1 MDDPAAS
8 LRAAALLTL
17 KSNRRKAN
25 TGNEVPVGL
34 LPRPVSTAASIQLDY
49 GTEEPSF
56 GASSTASSTT
66 TSAAIP
72 RPAPAPEPMEVDEVR
87 EEGEI
92 SDSESTPGHK
102 SPPQQPASPRAT
114 PPNPRSRH
122 QPLPPKLSLNES
134 SAASSAIK
142 LPTTA
147 PIAVKTEP
155 APAALDQS
163 VGPTSATISAASHR
177 SVSYPN
183 EAMLVDEEHVRP
195 GLSMTQAQYNTA
207 KDIVLDLL
215 GWGVPPE
222 YLVSCGLSR
231 EIVYYVFIELNL
243 RLPNNLDVTGLP
255 ESTAV
260 FGVGHATTPPRPVHA
275 HPSLPRKPPAPRRTS
290 ANAPAE
296 GPASQLSAT
305 APLFV
310 PSASTSIP
318 ISGEQPSLFDMEQ
331 QRRQELLARKAVLA
345 SRKLKN
351 AAAASSSYAPT
362 NEAKDVDMAPPI
374 VPTKTVEDFLNSIPA
389 VSTDSK
395 SPGGDDDMDV
405 DAIPGLSANRESP
418 QSNAST
424 PRSTSVSDIITTSE
438 IVPPPRALFSATFT
452 SGDLEFS

>member
-1 MDDPAAS
+1 MSGLFLSERPHGITPQPSGSDLSSAMDDPAAS

-56 GASSTASSTT
+56 GASSTASITT

-102 SPPQQPASPRAT
+102 SPPQQPANPRAT

-134 SAASSAIK
+134 SAASPAIK

-155 APAALDQS
+155 APATLDQS

-195 GLSMTQAQYNTA
+195 GLSSQFQPP
-207 KDIVLDLL
+207 LDNFNRFLMDL
-215 GWGVPPE
+215 A
-222 YLVSCGLSR
+222 
-231 EIVYYVFIELNL
+231 F
-243 RLPNNLDVTGLP
+243 LP
-255 ESTAV
+255 
-260 FGVGHATTPPRPVHA
+260 
-275 HPSLPRKPPAPRRTS
+275 
-290 ANAPAE
+290 
-296 GPASQLSAT
+296 
-305 APLFV
+305 
-310 PSASTSIP
+310 
-318 ISGEQPSLFDMEQ
+318 
-331 QRRQELLARKAVLA
+331 
-345 SRKLKN
+345 
-351 AAAASSSYAPT
+351 
-362 NEAKDVDMAPPI
+362 
-374 VPTKTVEDFLNSIPA
+374 
-389 VSTDSK
+389 
-395 SPGGDDDMDV
+395 
-405 DAIPGLSANRESP
+405 
-418 QSNAST
+418 
-424 PRSTSVSDIITTSE
+424 
-438 IVPPPRALFSATFT
+438 
-452 SGDLEFS
+452 